1 MMEIEVINLDEADG
15 FERIDSLLRSLI
27 STMAGTI
34 PGSRSFGLE
43 GGAINLLPEEARNT
57 FLMELDEK
65 VEQFIPEVSIE
76 EVEFEDAGDGS
87 ILLRIYV
94 ATNEEDTDD

>member
-1 MMEIEVINLDEADG
+1 MEIEAINLDEADG

-27 STMAGTI
+27 TTIAGTI

-43 GGAINLLPEEARNT
+43 GGAINLLPEDARNT

-65 VEQFIPEVSIE
+65 VEEFIPEVSIE
-76 EVEFEDAGDGS
+76 EVEFDDVGEGEM
-87 ILLRIYV
+87 LLRISV
-94 ATNEEDTDD
+94 GVNEEEESDD

>member
-15 FERIDSLLRSLI
+15 FERIDSMLRSLI
-27 STMAGTI
+27 TTISGTI

-43 GGAINLLPEEARNT
+43 GGAVNLLPEDARNT

-65 VEQFIPEVSIE
+65 AEEFIPEVSIE
-76 EVEFEDAGDGS
+76 EVEFEDAGDGA

-94 ATNEEDTDD
+94 ATNEEDEE